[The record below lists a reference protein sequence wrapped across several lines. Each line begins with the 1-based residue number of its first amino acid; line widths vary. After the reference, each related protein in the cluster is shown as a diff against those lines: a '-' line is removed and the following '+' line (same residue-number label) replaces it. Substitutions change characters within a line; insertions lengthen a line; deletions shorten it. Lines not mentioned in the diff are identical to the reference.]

1 MSNAAP
7 PPDKI
12 SRRRRLIRAFEA
24 KSILNRTRTEKFA
37 DFVSSSVGSIPFFIF
52 HVYWFIAWVVLNSN
66 FIPGIEPFDPY
77 PYGLLTMV
85 VSLEAIFLSIF
96 ILLSQNRAA
105 NIDRLREELDL
116 QVNLIAEEE
125 ITKSLEILARISD
138 KLGIKIDDP
147 ELTRMLERIN
157 TSYIERSL
165 QKQID
170 TGTVKIF
177 DTLMGVPLGKKN
189 GKQGHEKRA
198 NQGVTQII

>member
-1 MSNAAP
+1 MHMSNAAP

-52 HVYWFIAWVVLNSN
+52 HVYWFIAWIALNSN
-66 FIPGIEPFDPY
+66 LISGIVPFDPF
-77 PYGLLTMV
+77 PFGLLTMV

-125 ITKSLEILARISD
+125 ITKSLEILARVAD
-138 KLGIKIDDP
+138 KLGIKMDDP

-170 TGTVKIF
+170 TGTGKLL
-177 DTLMGVPLGKKN
+177 DTIIGTTLNKKN
-189 GKQGHEKRA
+189 GKQENGKRY
-198 NQGVTQII
+198 G

>member
-52 HVYWFIAWVVLNSN
+52 HVYWFIAWIVLNSDV
-66 FIPGIEPFDPY
+66 IPGIEPFDPY

-96 ILLSQNRAA
+96 ILLSQNRSA
-105 NIDRLREELDL
+105 NVDRLREELAL

-125 ITKSLEILARISD
+125 ITKSLEILARIAD
-138 KLGIKIDDP
+138 KLGIKMDDS
-147 ELTRMLERIN
+147 ELRRMLERIN

-170 TGTVKIF
+170 TGSGKFFGNI
-177 DTLMGVPLGKKN
+177 MGASPGKKN
-189 GKQGHEKRA
+189 GKQE
-198 NQGVTQII
+198 GVT